1 MATEARRL
9 NNETE
14 IRTLIDNHVKA
25 IREKD
30 AGAVVSHYAADSV
43 MFILAPPLQYTSDNS
58 PGRQGVEDWF
68 ASFEGA
74 LDYEI
79 RDLNIT
85 TGDDVAFCHSLNRM
99 SGTKTDGEKMDMWVR
114 ETVCF
119 RKIDGRW
126 QIAHEHESVPFY
138 MDGSYKAAVDLKP

>member
-85 TGDDVAFCHSLNRM
+85 AGDDVALCHSLNRM